1 VKRRSV
7 LLLSCYE
14 LGHQPLGLALPLAF
28 LKNAGLEARGID
40 LAVDPLDEDAVRSA
54 DFIGV
59 SVPMHTA
66 LRTALDLLPR
76 FRTLNS
82 DAHLS
87 FYGLYAA
94 LNAEL
99 LLSSGAS
106 SVLSGELEEELVS
119 LARGVAP
126 GSTGPILKRLSF
138 PTPVRTGLASLDR
151 YARLELGEG
160 TSKTVG
166 AVETTRGCLHLCRH
180 CPIPPIYEGRF
191 FVIPKETVL
200 RDVRQLVEA
209 GASHID
215 FADPDF
221 LNGPGHALSVARAV
235 HGEFPRLT
243 FNFTAKIEHL
253 VKHRRHLAE
262 LSELG
267 CLFVVSAVESLS
279 DRVLRE
285 LDKGHD
291 RKAVFEALQA
301 LRAVGIALRPTF
313 VPFTPW
319 STREDYA
326 DLFHWI
332 AREGLVEHVDA
343 VQLTL
348 RLLIPPGSLLLEN
361 ESLEPV
367 LGVLDPRALTYRWTH
382 PDPEMDRLQ
391 EAAAALVEE
400 GVARGRSNHS
410 IFHDLAGLATHDIEG
425 LVEPEEAA
433 ASLPRPPRLTEAWFC

>member
-1 VKRRSV
+1 V

-28 LKNAGLEARGID
+28 LANAGIEARGID
-40 LAVDPLDEDAVRSA
+40 LALDPLDEDAVRGA
-54 DFIGV
+54 DFVGI

-66 LRTALDLLPR
+66 LRTALELLPR
-76 FRTLNS
+76 LRALNPR
-82 DAHLS
+82 AHLS
-87 FYGLYAA
+87 FYGLYAT
-94 LNAEL
+94 LNAEF

-119 LARGVAP
+119 LARGAAP
-126 GSTGPILKRLSF
+126 GSTSPILRRLRF
-138 PTPVRTGLASLDR
+138 PQPARKDLPSLDR
-151 YARLELGEG
+151 YARLELGDG
-160 TSKTVG
+160 TSRKVG

-180 CPIPPIYEGRF
+180 CPIPPVYQGRF
-191 FVIPKETVL
+191 FVIPRETVL
-200 RDVRQLVEA
+200 NDVRQLVDA
-209 GASHID
+209 GAGHID

-221 LNGPGHALSVARAV
+221 LNGPGHGLALARAI
-235 HGEFPRLT
+235 HSEFPPLT

-253 VKHRRHLAE
+253 VKHRRILGELAD
-262 LSELG
+262 LG

-291 RKAVFEALQA
+291 RDAVLEAHRA
-301 LRAVGIALRPTF
+301 LREAGISLRPTF

-319 STREDYA
+319 TTREDYE

-332 AREGLVEHVDA
+332 ATEGLVGHVDA

-348 RLLIPPGSLLLEN
+348 RLLIPPGSLLLGN
-361 ESLEPV
+361 ESLKPV
-367 LGVLDPRALTYRWTH
+367 LGELDPHALTYRWTH

-391 EAAAALVEE
+391 RAAAGVVEE
-400 GVARGRSNHS
+400 GLAGGRSNHA
-410 IFHDLAGLATHDIEG
+410 IFHDLAGLARKRPGAIEEVVATG
-425 LVEPEEAA
+425 V
-433 ASLPRPPRLTEAWFC
+433 SPPRLTEAWFC

>member
-1 VKRRSV
+1 M

-28 LKNAGLEARGID
+28 LRNAGLEARGID
-40 LAVDPLDEDAVRSA
+40 LAVDPLDEDAVRGA
-54 DFIGV
+54 DFIGI

-66 LRTALDLLPR
+66 LRIALGLLPR
-76 FRTLNS
+76 LRVLNPR
-82 DAHLS
+82 AHLS
-87 FYGLYAA
+87 FYGLYAT

-106 SVLSGELEEELVS
+106 SVLSGELEEELVAI
-119 LARGVAP
+119 ARGARGAAP
-126 GSTGPILKRLSF
+126 GPRAPILKRLSF
-138 PTPVRTGLASLDR
+138 PTPARSGLASLDR
-151 YARLELGEG
+151 YARLEIGDETPKL
-160 TSKTVG
+160 VG

-180 CPIPPIYEGRF
+180 CPIPPIYQGRF
-191 FVIPKETVL
+191 FVIPQETVL
-200 RDVRQLVEA
+200 ADVRQLVEA

-221 LNGPGHALSVARAV
+221 LNGPGHALSVARAL
-235 HGEFPRLT
+235 HGEFPRLS

-253 VKHRRHLAE
+253 VKHRRHLGD

-267 CLFVVSAVESLS
+267 CLFVISAVESLS

-291 RKAVFEALQA
+291 RETVFEAHQA
-301 LRAVGIALRPTF
+301 LREVGIALRPTF

-319 STREDYA
+319 TTREDYA

-361 ESLEPV
+361 ESLKSV
-367 LGVLDPRALTYRWTH
+367 LGELDPRALTYRWTH
-382 PDPEMDRLQ
+382 PDSEMDRLQ
-391 EAAAALVEE
+391 EAAVTVVEK
-400 GVARGRSNHS
+400 GVARGRSNHAM
-410 IFHDLAGLATHDIEG
+410 FHELAELVLGE
-425 LVEPEEAA
+425 LVE
-433 ASLPRPPRLTEAWFC
+433 ASPIPARAPRLTEAWFC

>member
-1 VKRRSV
+1 M

-28 LKNAGLEARGID
+28 FSNAGLDARGID
-40 LAVDPLDEDAVRSA
+40 LALDPLDEEAVRSA

-66 LRTALDLLPR
+66 LRIALDLLPR
-76 FRTLNS
+76 LRALNPR
-82 DAHLS
+82 AHLC

-99 LLSSGAS
+99 LLASGAS
-106 SVLSGELEEELVS
+106 SVLSGELEEDLIS
-119 LARGVAP
+119 LARGAEP
-126 GSTGPILKRLSF
+126 GSRAPILKRLSF
-138 PTPVRTGLASLDR
+138 PTPARSALAPLNR
-151 YARLELGEG
+151 YARLELGDG
-160 TSKTVG
+160 TSRKVG

-180 CPIPPIYEGRF
+180 CPIPPIYQGRF
-191 FVIPKETVL
+191 FVIPQETVL
-200 RDVRQLVEA
+200 ADVRQMVEA
-209 GASHID
+209 GASHVD

-221 LNGPGHALSVARAV
+221 LNGPGHAISVARAI
-235 HGEFPRLT
+235 HGEFPWLT

-253 VKHRRHLAE
+253 VRHRRHLGE

-279 DRVLRE
+279 GRVLRE

-291 RKAVFEALQA
+291 RNAVFEATGA
-301 LRAVGIALRPTF
+301 LREAGIALRPTF

-319 STREDYA
+319 TTRDDYA

-332 AREGLVEHVDA
+332 AQDGLVEHVDA

-348 RLLIPPGSLLLEN
+348 RLLIPPGSLLLGN
-361 ESLEPV
+361 ESLKPV
-367 LGVLDPRALTYRWTH
+367 LGELDPRALTYRWKH
-382 PDPEMDRLQ
+382 PDAEMDRLQ
-391 EAAAALVEE
+391 EAAAALVED
-400 GVARGRSNHS
+400 GVARGLSNHS
-410 IFHDLAGLATHDIEG
+410 MFHELAELALGE
-425 LVEPEEAA
+425 LVE
-433 ASLPRPPRLTEAWFC
+433 ASPSPARPPRLTEAWFC

>member
-1 VKRRSV
+1 
-7 LLLSCYE
+7 LSFYE

-28 LKNAGLEARGID
+28 LERAGLPARGID
-40 LAVDPLDEDAVRSA
+40 LSVETLDGDAVGGA

-66 LRTALDLLPR
+66 LGMALDLLPR
-76 FRTLNS
+76 LRSLNPR
-82 DAHLS
+82 AHIS
-87 FYGLYAA
+87 FYGLYAT

-106 SVLSGELEEELVS
+106 SVLSGEHEEELVA
-119 LARGVAP
+119 LARGATPGGSAP
-126 GSTGPILKRLSF
+126 VLTRLRF
-138 PTPVRTGLASLDR
+138 PVPARGGLPSLDR
-151 YARLELGEG
+151 YARLELGDG
-160 TSKTVG
+160 TSKNAG

-180 CPIPPIYEGRF
+180 CPIPPIYRGRF
-191 FVIPKETVL
+191 FVIPEQTVL
-200 RDVRQLVEA
+200 ADVRQLVEA
-209 GASHID
+209 GAGHID

-221 LNGPGHALSVARAV
+221 LNGPRHALSVARAL
-235 HGEFPRLT
+235 HREFPRLT

-253 VKHRRHLAE
+253 VAHPRALRE

-267 CLFVVSAVESLS
+267 CLFIVSAVESLS

-291 RKAVFEALQA
+291 RNDVFEALEA
-301 LRAVGIALRPTF
+301 LREAGIALRPTF

-319 STREDYA
+319 TTRKDYEEIIQW
-326 DLFHWI
+326 L
-332 AREGLVEHVDA
+332 ARESLVDHVDA

-361 ESLEPV
+361 ESLEPH
-367 LGVLDPRALTYRWTH
+367 LGELDPRALTYRWIH

-391 EAAAALVEE
+391 EKASALVEE
-400 GVARGRSNHS
+400 GVARGRSNHAL
-410 IFHDLAGLATHDIEG
+410 FHDLAELAALGDVGGEEFLAT
-425 LVEPEEAA
+425 PT
-433 ASLPRPPRLTEAWFC
+433 RPPRLSEAWFC

>member
-1 VKRRSV
+1 M

-28 LKNAGLEARGID
+28 LSNAGLEALGID
-40 LAVDPLDEDAVRSA
+40 LAVDPLDEEAVRSA

-66 LRTALDLLPR
+66 LRIALDLLPR
-76 FRTLNS
+76 LRALNPR
-82 DAHLS
+82 AHLS
-87 FYGLYAA
+87 FYGLYAT
-94 LNAEL
+94 LNAEI

-106 SVLSGELEEELVS
+106 SVLSGELEDELVS

-126 GSTGPILKRLSF
+126 GSRAPILKRLSF
-138 PTPVRTGLASLDR
+138 LTPARSELPSLDR

-160 TSKTVG
+160 TSKKVG
-166 AVETTRGCLHLCRH
+166 AVETTRGCLHFCRH
-180 CPIPPIYEGRF
+180 CPIPPIYQGRF
-191 FVIPKETVL
+191 FVIPQETVL
-200 RDVRQLVEA
+200 ADVRQLVEA

-221 LNGPGHALSVARAV
+221 LNGPGHALSVARAI

-253 VKHRRHLAE
+253 VKHRRQLAE
-262 LSELG
+262 LSSLG

-279 DRVLRE
+279 DRVLHE

-291 RKAVFEALQA
+291 RKAVFEAHHA
-301 LRAVGIALRPTF
+301 LREVGIALRPTF
-313 VPFTPW
+313 VAFTPW
-319 STREDYA
+319 TTREDYR

-332 AREGLVEHVDA
+332 ARERLVEHVDA

-361 ESLEPV
+361 ESLKPV
-367 LGVLDPRALTYRWTH
+367 VGELDPRALTYRWAH

-391 EAAAALVEE
+391 ETAAALVED
-400 GVARGRSNHS
+400 GVAQGRSNHS
-410 IFHDLAGLATHDIEG
+410 IFHDLARLAAGELDE
-425 LVEPEEAA
+425 LEEVA
-433 ASLPRPPRLTEAWFC
+433 ASPARPPRLTEAWFC

>member
-1 VKRRSV
+1 M

-28 LKNAGLEARGID
+28 LSTAGLEARGID
-40 LAVDPLDEDAVRSA
+40 LAVEPLDEEAVRGA

-66 LRTALDLLPR
+66 LRIALDLLPR
-76 FRTLNS
+76 LRALNPR
-82 DAHLS
+82 AHLS

-99 LLSSGAS
+99 LFSSGAS
-106 SVLSGELEEELVS
+106 SVLSVELEDELVS

-126 GSTGPILKRLSF
+126 GSRSPILKRLSF
-138 PTPVRTGLASLDR
+138 PTPVRSGLASLDR
-151 YARLELGEG
+151 YARLELGDG
-160 TSKTVG
+160 TSKKVG

-180 CPIPPIYEGRF
+180 CPIPPIYQGRF
-191 FVIPKETVL
+191 FVIPQETVR

-221 LNGPGHALSVARAV
+221 LNGPGHALSVARAI
-235 HGEFPRLT
+235 HDEFPRLT

-253 VKHRRHLAE
+253 VKHRRALGE

-291 RKAVFEALQA
+291 RKAVFEAHQA
-301 LRAVGIALRPTF
+301 LREVGIALRPTF

-319 STREDYA
+319 TNREDYR

-367 LGVLDPRALTYRWTH
+367 LGELDPRALTYRWTH
-382 PDPEMDRLQ
+382 PDSEMDRLQ
-391 EAAAALVEE
+391 EAAAALVED
-400 GVARGRSNHS
+400 GVARGRSDHS
-410 IFHDLAGLATHDIEG
+410 IFHDLAGLAAG
-425 LVEPEEAA
+425 EPEELDELEEVA
-433 ASLPRPPRLTEAWFC
+433 ASKARPPRLTEAWFC

>member
-1 VKRRSV
+1 V

-28 LKNAGLEARGID
+28 FSNAGLDARGID
-40 LAVDPLDEDAVRSA
+40 LAVDPLDEEAVRSA
-54 DFIGV
+54 DFIGI

-66 LRTALDLLPR
+66 LRIALDLLPR
-76 FRTLNS
+76 LRALNPR
-82 DAHLS
+82 AHLC

-99 LLSSGAS
+99 LLASGAS
-106 SVLSGELEEELVS
+106 SVLSGELEEDLIS
-119 LARGVAP
+119 LARGAEP
-126 GSTGPILKRLSF
+126 GSRAPILKRLSF
-138 PTPVRTGLASLDR
+138 PTPARSALAPLNR
-151 YARLELGEG
+151 YARLELGDG
-160 TSKTVG
+160 TSRKVG

-180 CPIPPIYEGRF
+180 CPIPPIYQGRF
-191 FVIPKETVL
+191 FVIPQETVL
-200 RDVRQLVEA
+200 ADVRQMVEA
-209 GASHID
+209 GASHVD

-221 LNGPGHALSVARAV
+221 LNGPGHALSVARAI
-235 HGEFPRLT
+235 HGEFPWLT

-253 VKHRRHLAE
+253 VRHRRHLGE

-279 DRVLRE
+279 GRVLRE

-291 RKAVFEALQA
+291 RNAVFEATGA
-301 LRAVGIALRPTF
+301 LREAGIALRPTF

-319 STREDYA
+319 TTRDDYA

-332 AREGLVEHVDA
+332 AQDGLVEHVDA

-348 RLLIPPGSLLLEN
+348 RLLIPPGSLLLGN
-361 ESLEPV
+361 ESLKPV
-367 LGVLDPRALTYRWTH
+367 LGELDPRALTYRWKH

-391 EAAAALVEE
+391 EAAAALVED
-400 GVARGRSNHS
+400 GVARGLSNHS
-410 IFHDLAGLATHDIEG
+410 MFHELAELALGE
-425 LVEPEEAA
+425 LVE
-433 ASLPRPPRLTEAWFC
+433 ASPSPARPPRLTEAWFC

>member
-1 VKRRSV
+1 M

-28 LKNAGLEARGID
+28 LSHAGLEARGID
-40 LAVDPLDEDAVRSA
+40 LALDPLDEDAVRGA
-54 DFIGV
+54 DFIGI

-66 LRTALDLLPR
+66 LRAALDLLPR
-76 FRTLNS
+76 LRGLNS
-82 DAHLS
+82 RAHLS
-87 FYGLYAA
+87 FYGLYAT
-94 LNAEL
+94 LNSEL

-126 GSTGPILKRLSF
+126 GSGAPILKRLSF
-138 PTPVRTGLASLDR
+138 PTPSRSGLPSLDR
-151 YARLELGEG
+151 YARLELGDG
-160 TSKTVG
+160 TSRNVG

-180 CPIPPIYEGRF
+180 CPIPPIYQGRF
-191 FVIPKETVL
+191 FVIPEETVL
-200 RDVRQLVEA
+200 SDVRQLVGA

-221 LNGPGHALSVARAV
+221 LNGPGHALSVARAI
-235 HGEFPRLT
+235 HRDFPGLS

-253 VKHRRHLAE
+253 VKHRRHLGE
-262 LSELG
+262 LSDLG

-291 RKAVFEALQA
+291 RSAVFEAHRT
-301 LRAVGIALRPTF
+301 LREAGIALRPTF

-319 STREDYA
+319 TTREDYE
-326 DLFHWI
+326 DLFDWI

-348 RLLIPPGSLLLEN
+348 RLLIPPGSLLLRN
-361 ESLEPV
+361 ESLEPS
-367 LGVLDPRALTYRWTH
+367 LGELDPGALTYRWTH

-391 EAAAALVEE
+391 EAAADLVEH
-400 GVARGRSNHS
+400 GLALGRSNHAL
-410 IFHDLAGLATHDIEG
+410 FHDLAGLARDGLGGIEEG
-425 LVEPEEAA
+425 V
-433 ASLPRPPRLTEAWFC
+433 ASAVRPPRLTEAWFC

>member
-1 VKRRSV
+1 M

-40 LAVDPLDEDAVRSA
+40 LALEPLDEDAVRSA

-66 LRTALDLLPR
+66 LRIALDLLPR
-76 FRTLNS
+76 LRALNPR
-82 DAHLS
+82 AHLS
-87 FYGLYAA
+87 FYGLYAT

-99 LLSSGAS
+99 LHSSGAT

-126 GSTGPILKRLSF
+126 GSRAPILKRLSF
-138 PTPVRTGLASLDR
+138 PTPARGGLAALDR
-151 YARLELGEG
+151 YSRLEIGDG

-180 CPIPPIYEGRF
+180 CPIPPIYQGRF
-191 FVIPKETVL
+191 FVIPQETVL
-200 RDVRQLVEA
+200 SDVRQLVEA

-221 LNGPGHALSVARAV
+221 LNGPGHALSVARAI
-235 HGEFPRLT
+235 HREFPRVT

-253 VKHRRHLAE
+253 VKHHRALGE
-262 LSELG
+262 LSALG

-291 RKAVFEALQA
+291 RKDVFEAHRV
-301 LRAVGIALRPTF
+301 LREAGIALRPTF

-319 STREDYA
+319 TTREDYA
-326 DLFHWI
+326 GLFHWI
-332 AREGLVEHVDA
+332 AREGLVENVDA

-367 LGVLDPRALTYRWTH
+367 LGELDPRALTYRWTH
-382 PDPEMDRLQ
+382 PDSEMDRLQ
-391 EAAAALVEE
+391 EAAATVVED

-410 IFHDLAGLATHDIEG
+410 IFHDLARLATC
-425 LVEPEEAA
+425 EPDKLDELEEAA
-433 ASLPRPPRLTEAWFC
+433 SSNRPPRLTEAWFC

>member
-1 VKRRSV
+1 M

-28 LKNAGLEARGID
+28 LSNAGLEARGID
-40 LAVDPLDEDAVRSA
+40 LAVEPLDEDAVRSA

-66 LRTALDLLPR
+66 LRIALDLLPR
-76 FRTLNS
+76 LRALNPR
-82 DAHLS
+82 AHLS
-87 FYGLYAA
+87 FYGLYAT

-126 GSTGPILKRLSF
+126 GSRAPILKHLSY
-138 PTPVRTGLASLDR
+138 PTPARSGLPSLER
-151 YARLELGEG
+151 YAKLELGDG
-160 TSKTVG
+160 TSKSVG

-180 CPIPPIYEGRF
+180 CPIPPIYQGRF
-191 FVIPKETVL
+191 FVIPRETVL
-200 RDVRQLVEA
+200 EDVRQLVEA

-221 LNGPGHALSVARAV
+221 LNGPGHALSVARAI
-235 HGEFPRLT
+235 HSEFPRLT

-253 VKHRRHLAE
+253 VRHRRSLGH

-267 CLFVVSAVESLS
+267 CLFVVSAIESLS
-279 DRVLRE
+279 DRVLKE

-291 RKAVFEALQA
+291 RKAVFEAHQA
-301 LRAVGIALRPTF
+301 LREVGIALRPTF

-319 STREDYA
+319 TTREDYR

-361 ESLEPV
+361 ESLKPV
-367 LGVLDPRALTYRWTH
+367 LGELDPRALTYRWTH
-382 PDPEMDRLQ
+382 PDSEMDRLQ

-410 IFHDLAGLATHDIEG
+410 IFHDLAGLAAG
-425 LVEPEEAA
+425 EPEELDELEEVS
-433 ASLPRPPRLTEAWFC
+433 ASKARPPRLTEAWFC

>member
-1 VKRRSV
+1 M

-28 LKNAGLEARGID
+28 FSNAGLDARGID
-40 LAVDPLDEDAVRSA
+40 LAVEPLHEEAVRRA

-66 LRTALDLLPR
+66 LRIALDLLPR
-76 FRTLNS
+76 LRALNPR
-82 DAHLS
+82 AHLS

-99 LLSSGAS
+99 LLASGAS

-119 LARGVAP
+119 LARGVEP
-126 GSTGPILKRLSF
+126 GSRAPILKRLSF
-138 PTPVRTGLASLDR
+138 PTPARGALASLDR
-151 YARLELGEG
+151 YAQLELGDG

-180 CPIPPIYEGRF
+180 CPIPPIYQGRF
-191 FVIPKETVL
+191 FVIPQETVL
-200 RDVRQLVEA
+200 ADVRQLVQA

-267 CLFVVSAVESLS
+267 CLFVISAVESLS

-291 RKAVFEALQA
+291 RNSVFEAQQA
-301 LRAVGIALRPTF
+301 LREAGIALRPTF

-319 STREDYA
+319 TTRDDYA

-332 AREGLVEHVDA
+332 ARDGLVGHVDA
-343 VQLTL
+343 VQLSL
-348 RLLIPPGSLLLEN
+348 RLLIPPGSLLLGN
-361 ESLEPV
+361 ESLKPV
-367 LGVLDPRALTYRWTH
+367 LGELDPRALTYRWTH
-382 PDPEMDRLQ
+382 PDAEMDRIQ
-391 EAAAALVEE
+391 KAAAALVED

-410 IFHDLAGLATHDIEG
+410 IFHDLAGLAVSELG
-425 LVEPEEAA
+425 ELEAVA
-433 ASLPRPPRLTEAWFC
+433 ASPARPPRLTEAWFC

>member
-1 VKRRSV
+1 M

-28 LKNAGLEARGID
+28 FSNAGLDARGID
-40 LAVDPLDEDAVRSA
+40 LALDPLDEEAVRSA

-66 LRTALDLLPR
+66 LRIALDLLPR
-76 FRTLNS
+76 LRALNPR
-82 DAHLS
+82 AHLC

-99 LLSSGAS
+99 LLASGAS
-106 SVLSGELEEELVS
+106 SVLSGELEEDLVS
-119 LARGVAP
+119 LARGAEP
-126 GSTGPILKRLSF
+126 GSRAPILKRLSF
-138 PTPVRTGLASLDR
+138 PTPARSALAPLDR
-151 YARLELGEG
+151 YARLELGDG
-160 TSKTVG
+160 TSRKVG

-180 CPIPPIYEGRF
+180 CPIPPIYQGRF
-191 FVIPKETVL
+191 FVIPQETVL
-200 RDVRQLVEA
+200 ADVRQMVEA
-209 GASHID
+209 GASHVD

-221 LNGPGHALSVARAV
+221 LNGPGHALSVARAI
-235 HGEFPRLT
+235 HGEFPWLT

-253 VKHRRHLAE
+253 VRHRRHLGE

-279 DRVLRE
+279 GRVLRE

-291 RKAVFEALQA
+291 RNAVFEATGA
-301 LRAVGIALRPTF
+301 LREAGIALRPTF

-319 STREDYA
+319 TTRDDYA

-332 AREGLVEHVDA
+332 AQDGLVEHVDA

-348 RLLIPPGSLLLEN
+348 RLLIPPGSLLLGN
-361 ESLEPV
+361 ESLKPV
-367 LGVLDPRALTYRWTH
+367 LGELDPRALTYRWKH

-391 EAAAALVEE
+391 EDAAALVED
-400 GVARGRSNHS
+400 GVARGLSNHS
-410 IFHDLAGLATHDIEG
+410 MFHELAELALGE
-425 LVEPEEAA
+425 LVE
-433 ASLPRPPRLTEAWFC
+433 ASPSPARPPRLTEAWFC

>member
-1 VKRRSV
+1 VNRRPA

-28 LKNAGLEARGID
+28 FEKAGLSARGID
-40 LAVDPLDEDAVRSA
+40 LSVEPLDEEAVRSA

-66 LRTALDLLPR
+66 LRIALDLLPR
-76 FRTLNS
+76 LRALNPG
-82 DAHLS
+82 AHIA
-87 FYGLYAA
+87 FYGLYAT
-94 LNAEL
+94 LNSEL

-106 SVLSGELEEELVS
+106 SVLSGELEEELTT
-119 LARGVAP
+119 LARGAGAEPKAP
-126 GSTGPILKRLSF
+126 LLKRLDF
-138 PTPVRTGLASLDR
+138 PVPARGRLAGLKK
-151 YARLELGEG
+151 YARLDLGDG
-160 TSKTVG
+160 TMKEVG

-180 CPIPPIYEGRF
+180 CPIPPIYQGRF
-191 FVIPKETVL
+191 FVIPVETVL
-200 RDVRQLVEA
+200 ADIRQLAEA
-209 GASHID
+209 GATHVD

-221 LNGPGHALSVARAV
+221 LNGPGHALSVARAL
-235 HGEFPRLT
+235 HREFPGLT

-253 VKHRRHLAE
+253 VKHRGHLAE
-262 LSELG
+262 LRELG

-279 DRVLRE
+279 DRVLLE

-291 RKAVFEALQA
+291 RRAVFEAHQA
-301 LRAVGIALRPTF
+301 LREAGVDFRPTF

-332 AREGLVEHVDA
+332 ARENLVESVDA

-348 RLLIPPGSLLLEN
+348 RLLIPPGSLLLGN
-361 ESLEPV
+361 ESLKPY
-367 LGVLDPRALTYRWTH
+367 LGPLDSRALTYLWTH

-391 EAAAALVEE
+391 EAAARLVET
-400 GVARGRSNHS
+400 GIVRGRSNHAL
-410 IFHDLAGLATHDIEG
+410 FHDLAELALGEIQEVT
-425 LVEPEEAA
+425 VAPARA
-433 ASLPRPPRLTEAWFC
+433 PRLTEAWFC

>member
-1 VKRRSV
+1 M

-28 LKNAGLEARGID
+28 FSNAGLDARGID
-40 LAVDPLDEDAVRSA
+40 LALDPLDEEAVRSA

-66 LRTALDLLPR
+66 LRIALDLLPR
-76 FRTLNS
+76 LRALNPR
-82 DAHLS
+82 AHLC

-99 LLSSGAS
+99 LLASGAS
-106 SVLSGELEEELVS
+106 SVLSGELEEDLIS
-119 LARGVAP
+119 LARGAEP
-126 GSTGPILKRLSF
+126 GSRAPILKRLSF
-138 PTPVRTGLASLDR
+138 PTPARSALAPLNR
-151 YARLELGEG
+151 YARLELGDG
-160 TSKTVG
+160 TSRKVG

-180 CPIPPIYEGRF
+180 CPIPPIYQGRF
-191 FVIPKETVL
+191 FVIPQETVL
-200 RDVRQLVEA
+200 ADVRQMVEA
-209 GASHID
+209 GASHVD
-215 FADPDF
+215 FTDPDF
-221 LNGPGHALSVARAV
+221 LNGPGHALSVARAI
-235 HGEFPRLT
+235 HGEFPWLT

-253 VKHRRHLAE
+253 VRHRRHLGE

-279 DRVLRE
+279 GRVLRE

-291 RKAVFEALQA
+291 RNAVVEATGA
-301 LRAVGIALRPTF
+301 LREAGIALRPTF

-319 STREDYA
+319 TTRDDYA

-332 AREGLVEHVDA
+332 AQDGLVEHVDA

-348 RLLIPPGSLLLEN
+348 RLLIPPGSLLLGN
-361 ESLEPV
+361 ESLKPV
-367 LGVLDPRALTYRWTH
+367 LGELDPRALTYRWKH

-391 EAAAALVEE
+391 ESAAALVED
-400 GVARGRSNHS
+400 GVARGLSNHS
-410 IFHDLAGLATHDIEG
+410 MFHELAELALGE
-425 LVEPEEAA
+425 LVE
-433 ASLPRPPRLTEAWFC
+433 ASPSPARPPRLTEAWFC

>member
-1 VKRRSV
+1 
-7 LLLSCYE
+7 
-14 LGHQPLGLALPLAF
+14 
-28 LKNAGLEARGID
+28 
-40 LAVDPLDEDAVRSA
+40 
-54 DFIGV
+54 
-59 SVPMHTA
+59 MHTA
-66 LRTALDLLPR
+66 LRIALDLLPR
-76 FRTLNS
+76 LRALNPR
-82 DAHLS
+82 AHLS

-99 LLSSGAS
+99 LLASGAS

-119 LARGVAP
+119 LARGVEP
-126 GSTGPILKRLSF
+126 GSRAPILKRLSF
-138 PTPVRTGLASLDR
+138 PTPARGALASLDR
-151 YARLELGEG
+151 YAQLELGDG

-180 CPIPPIYEGRF
+180 CPVPPIYQGRF
-191 FVIPKETVL
+191 FVIPQETVL
-200 RDVRQLVEA
+200 ADVRQLVQA

-243 FNFTAKIEHL
+243 FNFTAKVEHL

-267 CLFVVSAVESLS
+267 CLFVISAVESLS
-279 DRVLRE
+279 DQVLRE

-291 RKAVFEALQA
+291 RKAAFEAHRA
-301 LRAVGIALRPTF
+301 LREAGIALRPTF

-319 STREDYA
+319 TTRDDYA
-326 DLFHWI
+326 DLFRWI
-332 AREGLVEHVDA
+332 ARDGLVEHVDA

-348 RLLIPPGSLLLEN
+348 RLLIPPGSLLLGN
-361 ESLEPV
+361 ESLKPV
-367 LGVLDPRALTYRWTH
+367 LGELDPRALTYRWKH
-382 PDPEMDRLQ
+382 PDPDMDRLQ
-391 EAAAALVEE
+391 EAAAALVED

-410 IFHDLAGLATHDIEG
+410 MFHELAELALGE
-425 LVEPEEAA
+425 LVE
-433 ASLPRPPRLTEAWFC
+433 ASPSPARTPRLTEAWFC

>member
-1 VKRRSV
+1 M

-28 LKNAGLEARGID
+28 LSNAGLEVLGND
-40 LAVDPLDEDAVRSA
+40 LAVEPLDEEAVRRA

-66 LRTALDLLPR
+66 LRIALDLLPR
-76 FRTLNS
+76 LRALNPR
-82 DAHLS
+82 AHLS

-99 LLSSGAS
+99 LVSLGAS

-126 GSTGPILKRLSF
+126 GSRAPILKRMSF
-138 PTPVRTGLASLDR
+138 PTPLRSGLASLDR
-151 YARLELGEG
+151 YARLELGDG
-160 TSKTVG
+160 TSKKVG

-180 CPIPPIYEGRF
+180 CPIPPIYQGRF
-191 FVIPKETVL
+191 FVIPQETVL

-221 LNGPGHALSVARAV
+221 LNGPGHSLSVARAI

-253 VKHRRHLAE
+253 VKHRRHLGE
-262 LSELG
+262 FSELG

-291 RKAVFEALQA
+291 RTAVFEAHQT
-301 LRAVGIALRPTF
+301 LREVGIALRPTF

-319 STREDYA
+319 TTRDDYR
-326 DLFHWI
+326 DLFQWI

-343 VQLTL
+343 IQLTL

-367 LGVLDPRALTYRWTH
+367 LGELDPRALTYQWTH
-382 PDPEMDRLQ
+382 PDSELDRLQ
-391 EAAAALVEE
+391 ETAAALVEDR
-400 GVARGRSNHS
+400 VARGRSNHS
-410 IFHDLAGLATHDIEG
+410 MFHELAELALAEI
-425 LVEPEEAA
+425 EEAT
-433 ASLPRPPRLTEAWFC
+433 ASPARPPRLTEAWFC

>member
-1 VKRRSV
+1 V

-28 LKNAGLEARGID
+28 FSNAGLDARGID
-40 LAVDPLDEDAVRSA
+40 LAVDPLDEEAVRSA
-54 DFIGV
+54 DFIGI

-66 LRTALDLLPR
+66 LRIALDLLPR
-76 FRTLNS
+76 LRALNPR
-82 DAHLS
+82 AHLC

-99 LLSSGAS
+99 LLASGAS
-106 SVLSGELEEELVS
+106 SVLSGELEEDLIS
-119 LARGVAP
+119 LARGAEP
-126 GSTGPILKRLSF
+126 GSRAPILKRLSF
-138 PTPVRTGLASLDR
+138 PTPARSALAPLNR
-151 YARLELGEG
+151 YARLELGDG
-160 TSKTVG
+160 TSRKVG

-180 CPIPPIYEGRF
+180 CPIPPIYQGRF
-191 FVIPKETVL
+191 FVIPQETVL
-200 RDVRQLVEA
+200 ADVRQMVEA
-209 GASHID
+209 GASHVD

-221 LNGPGHALSVARAV
+221 LNGPGHALSVARAI
-235 HGEFPRLT
+235 HGEFPWLT

-253 VKHRRHLAE
+253 VRHRRHLGE

-279 DRVLRE
+279 GRVLRE

-291 RKAVFEALQA
+291 RNAVVEATGA
-301 LRAVGIALRPTF
+301 LREAGIALRPTF

-319 STREDYA
+319 TTRDDYA

-332 AREGLVEHVDA
+332 AQDGLVEHVDA

-348 RLLIPPGSLLLEN
+348 RLLIPPGSLLLGN
-361 ESLEPV
+361 ESLKPV
-367 LGVLDPRALTYRWTH
+367 LGELDPRALTYRWKH

-391 EAAAALVEE
+391 EAAAALVED
-400 GVARGRSNHS
+400 GVARGLSNHS
-410 IFHDLAGLATHDIEG
+410 MFHELAELALGE
-425 LVEPEEAA
+425 LVE
-433 ASLPRPPRLTEAWFC
+433 ASPSPARPPRLTEAWFC

>member
-1 VKRRSV
+1 V

-28 LKNAGLEARGID
+28 LSNAGLEARGID
-40 LAVDPLDEDAVRSA
+40 LAVEPLDEDAVRNA

-66 LRTALDLLPR
+66 LRIALDVLPQLR
-76 FRTLNS
+76 ALNPC
-82 DAHLS
+82 AHLS

-99 LLSSGAS
+99 LFSSGAS
-106 SVLSGELEEELVS
+106 SVLSGELEDELVS

-126 GSTGPILKRLSF
+126 GSRAPILKRLSF
-138 PTPVRTGLASLDR
+138 PTPVRSGLVSLDR
-151 YARLELGEG
+151 YARLELGDG
-160 TSKTVG
+160 TSKKVG

-180 CPIPPIYEGRF
+180 CPIPPIYQGRF
-191 FVIPKETVL
+191 FVIPQETVR

-221 LNGPGHALSVARAV
+221 LNGPGHALSVARAI
-235 HGEFPRLT
+235 HDEFPRLT

-253 VKHRRHLAE
+253 VKHRRALGE

-291 RKAVFEALQA
+291 RKAVFEAHQT
-301 LRAVGIALRPTF
+301 LREVGIALRPTF

-319 STREDYA
+319 TNREDYR

-367 LGVLDPRALTYRWTH
+367 LGELDPRALTYRWTH
-382 PDPEMDRLQ
+382 PDSAMDRLQ
-391 EAAAALVEE
+391 EAAAAVVEE

-410 IFHDLAGLATHDIEG
+410 IFHDLAGLAVDG
-425 LVEPEEAA
+425 PEELDELEEVTAPKA
-433 ASLPRPPRLTEAWFC
+433 RPPRLTEAWFC